1 MDTLVFDIE
10 TKNFF
15 TDPGVGWNNFDALE
29 ISMICVYS
37 YSKNKYFSF
46 NEHQLAE
53 AAALFDSGSVL
64 VGFSSNRY
72 DIPVLEAHFGR
83 LPGVSVNLWGKER
96 FDLLEEIEMALGQRI
111 SLDKLSR
118 ANLGVGK
125 ERFDLLEEIEMALGQ
140 RISLDKLSRANL
152 GVGKERKGHEAI
164 TLYKNGEMEELEK
177 YCLQDVRL
185 TKDLYDLYKKNG
197 ELLVPDARTGET
209 VKANFD
215 NVRFAD
221 LRGLYAQ
228 PRLDGESRR
237 AD

>member
-96 FDLLEEIEMALGQRI
+96 FDLLEEIEM
-111 SLDKLSR
+111 
-118 ANLGVGK
+118 V
-125 ERFDLLEEIEMALGQ
+125 LGQ

-164 TLYKNGEMEELEK
+164 ALYKNGEMEELEK

-209 VKANFD
+209 VKVNFD

>member
-29 ISMICVYS
+29 ISMVCVYS
-37 YSKNKYFSF
+37 YARDKYFSF
-46 NEHQLAE
+46 NENQLAE

-96 FDLLEEIEMALGQRI
+96 FDLLEEVEMALGQRI

-125 ERFDLLEEIEMALGQ
+125 E
-140 RISLDKLSRANL
+140 K
-152 GVGKERKGHEAI
+152 KGHEAI
-164 TLYKNGEMEELEK
+164 TMYKNGEMEELEK

-185 TKDLYDLYKKNG
+185 TKDLYDLYRNNA
-197 ELLVPDARTGET
+197 ELLVPNARTGET
-209 VKANFD
+209 VKVNFQ
-215 NVRFAD
+215 NAKTASLF
-221 LRGLYAQ
+221 
-228 PRLDGESRR
+228 
-237 AD
+237 

>member
-125 ERFDLLEEIEMALGQ
+125 ER
-140 RISLDKLSRANL
+140 
-152 GVGKERKGHEAI
+152 KGHEAI

>member
-125 ERFDLLEEIEMALGQ
+125 ER
-140 RISLDKLSRANL
+140 
-152 GVGKERKGHEAI
+152 KGHEAI

-197 ELLVPDARTGET
+197 ELLVPNARTGES
-209 VKANFD
+209 VKVDFKNVQTAN
-215 NVRFAD
+215 
-221 LRGLYAQ
+221 LL
-228 PRLDGESRR
+228 
-237 AD
+237 

>member
-1 MDTLVFDIE
+1 MFDIE

-29 ISMICVYS
+29 ISMVCVYS
-37 YSKNKYFSF
+37 YAKDKYFSF
-46 NEHQLAE
+46 NEYQLAD

-83 LPGVSVNLWGKER
+83 LPGVKIDLWGKER
-96 FDLLEEIEMALGQRI
+96 FDILEEIEL
-111 SLDKLSR
+111 
-118 ANLGVGK
+118 
-125 ERFDLLEEIEMALGQ
+125 ALGQ

-164 TLYKNGEMEELEK
+164 TMYKNGEMDELEK

-185 TKDLYDLYKKNG
+185 TKDLYDLYRKKA
-197 ELLVPDARTGET
+197 ELLVPDYRTGEIT
-209 VKANFD
+209 KVNF
-215 NVRFAD
+215 NNIAKTASLF
-221 LRGLYAQ
+221 
-228 PRLDGESRR
+228 
-237 AD
+237 

>member
-29 ISMICVYS
+29 ISMVCVYS
-37 YSKNKYFSF
+37 YAKNKYFSF
-46 NEHQLAE
+46 NENQLAE

-83 LPGVSVNLWGKER
+83 LPRVSVNLWGKER

-125 ERFDLLEEIEMALGQ
+125 E
-140 RISLDKLSRANL
+140 K
-152 GVGKERKGHEAI
+152 KGHEAI
-164 TLYKNGEMEELEK
+164 AMYKNGEMEELEK

-185 TKDLYDLYKKNG
+185 TKDLYDLYRNNA
-197 ELLVPDARTGET
+197 ELLVPNARTGET
-209 VKANFD
+209 VKVNFD
-215 NVRFAD
+215 N
-221 LRGLYAQ
+221 AQ
-228 PRLDGESRR
+228 TSFQK
-237 AD
+237 

>member
-1 MDTLVFDIE
+1 MDFRLSKLIMDTLVFDIE

-29 ISMICVYS
+29 ISMVCVYS
-37 YSKNKYFSF
+37 YAKDKYFSF
-46 NEHQLAE
+46 NEYQLAD

-83 LPGVSVNLWGKER
+83 LPGVKIDLWGKER
-96 FDLLEEIEMALGQRI
+96 FDILEEIEL
-111 SLDKLSR
+111 
-118 ANLGVGK
+118 
-125 ERFDLLEEIEMALGQ
+125 ALGQ

-164 TLYKNGEMEELEK
+164 TMYKNGEMDELEK

-185 TKDLYDLYKKNG
+185 TKDLYDLYRKKA
-197 ELLVPDARTGET
+197 ELLVPDYRTGEIT
-209 VKANFD
+209 KVNF
-215 NVRFAD
+215 NNIAKTASLF
-221 LRGLYAQ
+221 
-228 PRLDGESRR
+228 
-237 AD
+237 

>member
-125 ERFDLLEEIEMALGQ
+125 ER
-140 RISLDKLSRANL
+140 
-152 GVGKERKGHEAI
+152 KGHEAI

-185 TKDLYDLYKKNG
+185 TKDLYDLYSRQG
-197 ELLVPDARTGET
+197 FLLVPDRQSDEM
-209 VKANFD
+209 VKVSSVKYQVSRNK
-215 NVRFAD
+215 
-221 LRGLYAQ
+221 
-228 PRLDGESRR
+228 RR
-237 AD
+237 ATV

>member
-29 ISMICVYS
+29 ISMVCVYS

-46 NEHQLAE
+46 NENQLAE
-53 AAALFDSGSVL
+53 AAALFDSGSLL

-83 LPGVSVNLWGKER
+83 LPGVSVNLW
-96 FDLLEEIEMALGQRI
+96 
-111 SLDKLSR
+111 S
-118 ANLGVGK
+118 K

-185 TKDLYDLYKKNG
+185 TKDLYDLYRNKA

-209 VKANFD
+209 VKVNFD
-215 NVRFAD
+215 NAKTTALF
-221 LRGLYAQ
+221 
-228 PRLDGESRR
+228 
-237 AD
+237 

>member
-46 NEHQLAE
+46 NEHELVE
-53 AAALFDSGSVL
+53 AAALFNSGSLL

-72 DIPVLEAHFGR
+72 DIPVLEAHFKRLGCVSKVNPVRSRPRQRASATDTLGR
-83 LPGVSVNLWGKER
+83 PASNGINLWGKER
-96 FDLLEEIEMALGQRI
+96 FDLLEEIEM
-111 SLDKLSR
+111 
-118 ANLGVGK
+118 V
-125 ERFDLLEEIEMALGQ
+125 LGQ

-164 TLYKNGEMEELEK
+164 ALYKNGEMEELEK

-209 VKANFD
+209 VKVNFD

-237 AD
+237 A